1 MAPKRMPEMPRL
13 NCKQTKVGS
22 ADAVCSVLEG
32 MAGSG
37 VMCKLKG
44 TLTNAGDGK
53 TGRRT

>member
-1 MAPKRMPEMPRL
+1 MPRL